1 MRILH
6 HLQQWLTGRGL
17 HVAVV
22 DFVPERHSLRQG
34 ADPLPWA
41 ALVAAVDRSIAQRF
55 PTQTTRGRAPVS
67 PRVLLALELLKPEVS
82 CSAEQICSRL
92 RTDFAVR

>member
-34 ADPLPWA
+34 PIPC
-41 ALVAAVDRSIAQRF
+41 
-55 PTQTTRGRAPVS
+55 RG
-67 PRVLLALELLKPEVS
+67 
-82 CSAEQICSRL
+82 QHW
-92 RTDFAVR
+92 